1 MRVGALTRAPFPA
14 RRRLSAAALA
24 RTRRRCTRVHPT
36 LNPKPHPRLLVEL
49 DDGAPPR
56 VQLQA
61 LPAHGLDLALRGRKP
76 YAPRVQRPQH
86 LRLHLQRL
94 RAYPP
99 RRSACTG
106 PGPPALQVRV
116 AARVHPLALAR
127 NKRCCRARVRS
138 PRSKGLLDHCLRLEG
153 ALQALATA
161 LTSRL
166 GDVRVHKGRRAPC
179 FMRMS
184 CRKQERGRH
193 SSARPSKHAPP
204 VTGAV
209 QGAGRVEGR
218 ARAVSSLTMRSS
230 SALKVSPPS
239 EPACGM
245 VATVAPSCPLLS

>member
-1 MRVGALTRAPFPA
+1 MR
-14 RRRLSAAALA
+14 
-24 RTRRRCTRVHPT
+24 PT

-61 LPAHGLDLALRGRKP
+61 LPAHGLDLALRGREA

-94 RAYPP
+94 RARPP

-106 PGPPALQVRV
+106 PGPPALEVRV
-116 AARVHPLALAR
+116 AARVRPLALAR
-127 NKRCCRARVRS
+127 NKRCCWARVHRPKS
-138 PRSKGLLDHCLRLEG
+138 AVRLPNRCRRLQG

-161 LTSRL
+161 LTSRP
-166 GDVRVHKGRRAPC
+166 GDVRVHKGGRAPC
-179 FMRMS
+179 PACVPR
-184 CRKQERGRH
+184 RKQG
-193 SSARPSKHAPP
+193 AGGAAAPALASTP
-204 VTGAV
+204 RLPAAGAV
-209 QGAGRVEGR
+209 QGAERGEGR

-239 EPACGM
+239 EPACGT
-245 VATVAPSCPLLS
+245 VATVLPSWPLLS